1 MSQHYIEQMSRL
13 TLLFPQEI
21 EEIENYTRCVSPGIN
36 LALACG
42 LVDAS
47 YPTWRGLMYCY
58 RGEATI
64 HMADG
69 STWIARGLGS
79 GGTPEHGFTR
89 GVKYERVS

>member
-1 MSQHYIEQMSRL
+1 MTQNYIDQMNRL

-21 EEIENYTRCVSPGIN
+21 EWLEMDTRCTSPGIN
-36 LALACG
+36 LACACG

-47 YPTWRGLMYCY
+47 YPTWRGEMPCF

-69 STWIARGLGS
+69 SSWIARGLGS

-89 GVKYERVS
+89 GVQYTRVS